1 VRVPSVRVYTTSS
14 GLDPAELR
22 PGADVVLELDEAH
35 GVDAPWEVLVDD
47 YLSVEARGRL
57 DAATVAALGRWR
69 ASYDERLTVD
79 GVCLPFVR
87 EWPLLRLILPT
98 ARGAAGLSR
107 AVERHRPASIEVMDR
122 DPHTHAV
129 VAAVAERAGVPVT
142 TPEGAGPA
150 EGRPRRRPVPL
161 GRRLRR
167 LALRLATVLGAPSL
181 LRRDSVLI
189 VSYWPLIPLL
199 DRMLSDRD
207 WKPAMLLAKRPT
219 GPRRI
224 LRTALRGGWVGL
236 SSPQGVRRAAGR
248 AQEALD
254 AARRGPT
261 SSLDLC
267 GLPLGA
273 LLHRRALELVRATA
287 GTDVADAAVLRRAL
301 SRGRAT
307 RLVAGSVVD
316 PDTRLIVSV
325 AGEAGIR
332 TLLLAHG
339 AYLLP
344 QPLVDME
351 LGDELALWSWAV
363 APPLR
368 NRDRPI
374 HVVGYP
380 LPHSPPAT
388 RELAPGRDDPTV
400 VVLGQNGHPYTSTID
415 ARIAVRQYTA
425 AIRAVSTRFPRA
437 TVVLRPHPSAD
448 LRPLGSLVARFPSVR
463 VEVDATGAILD
474 LLGRADLCIGG
485 SSAATMQAALVGTP
499 VVVLNLSGF
508 EWPWPIGGATTVP
521 VARSEAELRT
531 TLDHWAGAR
540 TLPGRDDLLEGLG
553 ARGADATEHLLRIL
567 ERGPQAP
574 PSSGEMRSAS
584 SGALF
589 MKPM

>member
-1 VRVPSVRVYTTSS
+1 MRVHTTSS

-22 PGADVVLELDEAH
+22 DGADVVLELDEAH
-35 GVDAPWEVLVDD
+35 GVDAPAGVLVDD
-47 YLSVEARGRL
+47 YLSVEVREEL
-57 DAATVAALGRWR
+57 DAAAVTALARWR
-69 ASYDERLTVD
+69 AHYDELLTVE

-98 ARGAAGLSR
+98 ARAAAGLSR
-107 AVERHRPASIEVMDR
+107 AVERHRPRSFEVMDSH
-122 DPHTHAV
+122 PHTHAV
-129 VAAVAERAGVPVT
+129 IAAVAKRAGVDVIV
-142 TPEGAGPA
+142 PEGAAAPA
-150 EGRPRRRPVPL
+150 RTRARWRPEPL

-167 LALRLATVLGAPSL
+167 RVLRLATALGAPSL

-199 DRMLSDRD
+199 DRMLSDRGSR
-207 WKPAMLLAKRPT
+207 PAILLAKRPT

-224 LRTALRGGWVGL
+224 LRTAMRGGWVGL
-236 SSPQGVRRAAGR
+236 PRPRRALR
-248 AQEALD
+248 APGPAAQALD
-254 AARRGPT
+254 AARSGPT

-267 GLPLGA
+267 GLPLGGLVHA
-273 LLHRRALELVRATA
+273 RALDLLRAGA
-287 GTDVADAAVLRRAL
+287 GADLADAEVLRRAM

-351 LGDELALWSWAV
+351 LGDELALWSWSV
-363 APPLR
+363 APPLS

-380 LPHSPPAT
+380 LPHAPPPT
-388 RELAPGRDDPTV
+388 RELTRGRDDPTV

-415 ARIAVRQYTA
+415 ARVAMQQYTA
-425 AIRAVSTRFPRA
+425 AIRAVAARFPRA
-437 TVVLRPHPSAD
+437 AVVLRPHPSAD
-448 LRPLGSLVARFPSVR
+448 LGPLGSLVDRFPSMN
-463 VEVDATGAILD
+463 VEIDATGAILE

-485 SSAATMQAALVGTP
+485 SSAATLQAALVGTP
-499 VVVLNLSGF
+499 VIVLNLSGF
-508 EWPWPIGGATTVP
+508 DWPWPIGGGTTVP
-521 VARSEAELRT
+521 VARSDAELRVS
-531 TLDHWAGAR
+531 LDRWASTR

-553 ARGADATEHLLRIL
+553 AHGSDATEHLLRIL
-567 ERGPQAP
+567 ELGAFRRIPASG
-574 PSSGEMRSAS
+574 SSPA
-584 SGALF
+584 
-589 MKPM
+589 